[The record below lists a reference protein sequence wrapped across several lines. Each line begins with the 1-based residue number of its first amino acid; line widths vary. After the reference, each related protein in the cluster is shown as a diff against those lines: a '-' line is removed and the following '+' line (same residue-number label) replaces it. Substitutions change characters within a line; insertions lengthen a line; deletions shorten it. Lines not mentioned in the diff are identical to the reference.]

1 MQAVCRLWNT
11 LYSSKFAISL
21 LLKFCSFIKFYSH
34 MKSYTPCTKAKAVCK
49 PFDTDQGRSGLKV
62 PGQKN
67 KTTDRH
73 EVKDGGFEEVRK
85 LE

>member
-1 MQAVCRLWNT
+1 V
-11 LYSSKFAISL
+11 
-21 LLKFCSFIKFYSH
+21 
-34 MKSYTPCTKAKAVCK
+34 KSYAPYTKAKAVCK